1 MVLCS
6 TLRETQGDEF
16 VQNLIR
22 QPGDFKDNLKKVT
35 NKLLFTYEPVTFDA
49 NADVYP
55 FSWTMYEQYQTDIK
69 TEMRPTRLNKSVHAL
84 IAQLQNESK
93 SENEEDKD
101 DDN

>member
-55 FSWTMYEQYQTDIK
+55 FSWTMYEQYQTDIV
-69 TEMRPTRLNKSVHAL
+69 TEWMRYSHSTPHERRGRVVTIGGSR
-84 IAQLQNESK
+84 NETGA
-93 SENEEDKD
+93 
-101 DDN
+101 